1 MTASSLVPSFTPV
14 VAPIFAPIF
23 AYAFGPFIEFPF
35 MRRALVA
42 TLAMALGCAPIGCVL
57 VLRRMSLVGDA
68 MAHAV
73 LPGAAAGFL
82 MAGLSLP
89 AMSLGGFIAALAVA
103 LAAGWVTRATPQ
115 REDAS
120 FAAFYLIAL
129 ALGVLLVSLRGS
141 QVDLMHMLFGSVLAV
156 DDVALLQ
163 IALVASLTLWA
174 LALFYRPLVLE
185 GFDPGFLR
193 SVGGPGARV
202 HGLLLVLLVANLVS
216 AFQALGT
223 LMAVGLMMLP
233 AAAARFWVTSLPAM
247 AALAVAVG
255 AASGAAGLLLSY
267 HTELPSGPCI
277 VLVCGAAYIAS
288 VLFGVRDGVI
298 TRRWQAAS
306 HFSR

>member
-1 MTASSLVPSFTPV
+1 MSLAVASLLE
-14 VAPIFAPIF
+14 
-23 AYAFGPFIEFPF
+23 PFIEFPF

-42 TLAMALGCAPIGCVL
+42 TLALSLGCAPIGCVL

-73 LPGAAAGFL
+73 LPGAAAAFL
-82 MAGLSLP
+82 LAGLSLP
-89 AMSLGGFIAALAVA
+89 AMSVGGFVAALAVA
-103 LAAGWVTRATPQ
+103 LAAGFVTRSTPQ

-129 ALGVLLVSLRGS
+129 AVGVLFVSLRGS

-156 DDVALLQ
+156 DDTALLQ
-163 IALVASLTLWA
+163 IAVVASVTLWA
-174 LALFYRPLVLE
+174 LALMYRPLVLE
-185 GFDPGFLR
+185 SFDPGFLR
-193 SVGGPGARV
+193 SVGGPGAYA
-202 HGLLLVLLVANLVS
+202 HMLLLVLLVANLVS

-233 AAAARFWVTSLPAM
+233 AAAARFWVASLPAM
-247 AALAVAVG
+247 AALSVGIG

-267 HTELPSGPCI
+267 HAELPSGPCI
-277 VLVCGAAYIAS
+277 VLVCGAAYIGS
-288 VLFGVRDGVI
+288 VVFGARDGIVAG
-298 TRRWQAAS
+298 RLRAAV

>member
-1 MTASSLVPSFTPV
+1 MSALFASLFE
-14 VAPIFAPIF
+14 
-23 AYAFGPFIEFPF
+23 PFIEFPF

-42 TLAMALGCAPIGCVL
+42 TLALSLGCAPIGCVL

-82 MAGLSLP
+82 LAGLSLP
-89 AMSLGGFIAALAVA
+89 AMSLGGFVAALAVA
-103 LAAGWVTRATPQ
+103 LAAGFVTRSTPQ

-120 FAAFYLIAL
+120 FAAFYLVAL

-163 IALVASLTLWA
+163 IAVVASVTLWA
-174 LALFYRPLVLE
+174 LALMYRPLVLE
-185 GFDPGFLR
+185 SFDPGFLR
-193 SVGGPGARV
+193 SVGGPGA
-202 HGLLLVLLVANLVS
+202 HAHMLLLVLLVANLVS

-233 AAAARFWVTSLPAM
+233 AAAARFWVASLPAM
-247 AALAVAVG
+247 AGLSVAIG
-255 AASGAAGLLLSY
+255 ATSGAAGLLLSF
-267 HTELPSGPCI
+267 HAELPSGPCI
-277 VLVCGAAYIAS
+277 VLVCGAAYIVS
-288 VLFGVRDGVI
+288 VLFGARDGIVTLRLRASFHL
-298 TRRWQAAS
+298 TR
-306 HFSR
+306 

>member
-1 MTASSLVPSFTPV
+1 MSLVLAS
-14 VAPIFAPIF
+14 
-23 AYAFGPFIEFPF
+23 AFEPFIEFPF

-42 TLAMALGCAPIGCVL
+42 TLALSLGCAPIGCVL

-82 MAGLSLP
+82 LAGLSLP
-89 AMSLGGFIAALAVA
+89 AMSLGGFVAALAVA
-103 LAAGWVTRATPQ
+103 LAAGFVTRSTPQ

-129 ALGVLLVSLRGS
+129 ALGVLMVSLRGS

-163 IALVASLTLWA
+163 IAGVASITLWA
-174 LALFYRPLVLE
+174 LALMYRPLVLE
-185 GFDPGFLR
+185 SFDPGFLR
-193 SVGGPGARV
+193 SVGGPGAQA
-202 HGLLLVLLVANLVS
+202 HMLLLVLLVANLVS

-233 AAAARFWVTSLPAM
+233 AAASRFWIAGLPAM
-247 AALAVAVG
+247 GALSVGIGAV
-255 AASGAAGLLLSY
+255 SGVAGLLLSY
-267 HTELPSGPCI
+267 HAELPSGPCI
-277 VLVCGAAYIAS
+277 VLVCGVAYIVS
-288 VLFGVRDGVI
+288 VLFGARDGIV
-298 TRRWQAAS
+298 TRRLRAAV
-306 HFSR
+306 HLAR

>member
-1 MTASSLVPSFTPV
+1 MNGMGGVDVGVGIDALWTPFV
-14 VAPIFAPIF
+14 
-23 AYAFGPFIEFPF
+23 EFPF

-42 TLAMALGCAPIGCVL
+42 TLALSLGCAPIGCVL

-82 MAGLSLP
+82 LAGLSLP
-89 AMSLGGFIAALAVA
+89 AMSAGGFVAALAVA
-103 LAAGWVTRATPQ
+103 LAAGFVTRATPQ

-156 DDVALLQ
+156 DDLALLQ
-163 IALVASLTLWA
+163 IAVVASLTLWA
-174 LALFYRPLVLE
+174 LALMYRPLVLE
-185 GFDPGFLR
+185 SFDPGFLR
-193 SVGGPGARV
+193 SVDGPGA
-202 HGLLLVLLVANLVS
+202 HAHMLLLVLLVANLVS

-233 AAAARFWVTSLPAM
+233 AAAARFWVASLPAM
-247 AALAVAVG
+247 AALAVAMG
-255 AASGAAGLLLSY
+255 ATSGAVGLLLSY
-267 HTELPSGPCI
+267 HAELPSGPCI
-277 VLVCGAAYIAS
+277 VLVCGGVYVVS
-288 VLFGVRDGVI
+288 VLLGSRDGIVVQ
-298 TRRWQAAS
+298 RWLSSS

>member
-1 MTASSLVPSFTPV
+1 
-14 VAPIFAPIF
+14 
-23 AYAFGPFIEFPF
+23 

-42 TLAMALGCAPIGCVL
+42 TLALSVGSAPIGCIL

-82 MAGLSLP
+82 LAGLSLP
-89 AMSLGGFIAALAVA
+89 AMSLGGFVAALTVA
-103 LAAGWVTRATPQ
+103 LAAGFVTRATPQ

-156 DDVALLQ
+156 DDAALVQ
-163 IALVASLTLWA
+163 IALVASLTLLM
-174 LALFYRPLVLE
+174 LALLYRPLVLE
-185 GFDPGFLR
+185 SFDPGFLR
-193 SVGGPGARV
+193 SVGGPGAFV
-202 HGLLLVLLVANLVS
+202 HGALLVLLVGNLVS

-233 AAAARFWVTSLPAM
+233 AAAARFWAADLPRM
-247 AALAVAVG
+247 AAVAVALG
-255 AASGAAGLLLSY
+255 AASGTAGLLLSY
-267 HTELPSGPCI
+267 HAELPSGPCI
-277 VLVCGAAYIAS
+277 VLVCGAAYVAS
-288 VLFGVRDGVI
+288 VLFGPRDGIAV
-298 TRRWQAAS
+298 RWLARSGHLA
-306 HFSR
+306 R

>member
-1 MTASSLVPSFTPV
+1 MTDGLLQPFTE
-14 VAPIFAPIF
+14 FA
-23 AYAFGPFIEFPF
+23 F

-42 TLAMALGCAPIGCVL
+42 TWALALGSAPIGCIL

-82 MAGLSLP
+82 LAGLSLP
-89 AMSLGGFIAALAVA
+89 AMSAGGFIAALAVA

-156 DDVALLQ
+156 DDIALWQ
-163 IALVASLTLWA
+163 IAGVASLTLLL
-174 LALFYRPLVLE
+174 LALMIRPLALE
-185 GFDPGFLR
+185 SFDPGYLR
-193 SVGGPGARV
+193 SVGGPGALV

-233 AAAARFWVTSLPAM
+233 AAAARFWAASLLGM
-247 AALAVAVG
+247 AAVAVLMG
-255 AASGAAGLLLSY
+255 SVAGTAGLLLSY
-267 HTELPSGPCI
+267 HAELPSGPCI
-277 VLVCGAAYIAS
+277 VLVCGAGYVLS
-288 VLFGVRDGVI
+288 VLCGPRDGVLPRLL
-298 TRRWQAAS
+298 RRPRHRVA
-306 HFSR
+306 